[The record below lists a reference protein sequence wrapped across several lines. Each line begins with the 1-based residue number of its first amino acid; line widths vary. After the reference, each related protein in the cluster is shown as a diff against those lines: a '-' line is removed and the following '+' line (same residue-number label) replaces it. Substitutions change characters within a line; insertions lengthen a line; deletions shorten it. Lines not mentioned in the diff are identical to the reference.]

1 MGRRRTGAIGTLAG
15 VRQLHL
21 IDGTYELFR
30 AFYGAPSRS
39 APDGREVGG
48 VYSLAMSTLG
58 MLAESGVTHVAAA
71 FDTVIESFR
80 NDLYAGYKTGEGMD
94 PEILAQ
100 FAPAEEAMRMLGVTV
115 WQMYEFETDDA
126 LATAAERWVDEVD
139 RVVIHTPDKDMSQLY
154 GNPKIVGYLR
164 RERAFMDGAGVIEK
178 FGVPPESIP
187 DYLALVGD
195 TADGF
200 PGLKGWGAKSSAALL
215 DWYGHIEEIPDDES
229 EWGVK
234 VRGAARLA
242 TALREGREDALLF
255 RKLATLRRDVPLTES
270 LDDLEWRGVP
280 REPFE
285 TWVEDNGFDRLVERV
300 PRWA

>member
-1 MGRRRTGAIGTLAG
+1 MPIGTLAC
-15 VRQLHL
+15 VKQLHL
-21 IDGTYELFR
+21 LDGTYELFR
-30 AFYGAPSRS
+30 AFYGAPKRS

-58 MLAESGVTHVAAA
+58 MLGESGATHVAAA

-100 FAPAEEAMRMLGVTV
+100 FGPAEEAMRMLGVTV

-126 LATAAERWVDEVD
+126 LATAAERFVDQVD
-139 RVVIHTPDKDMSQLY
+139 KVVIHTPDKDMSQLY

-164 RERAFMDGAGVIEK
+164 RERAFMDGAGVIDK
-178 FGVPPESIP
+178 FGVPPGSIP

-200 PGLKGWGAKSSAALL
+200 PGLKGWGAKSSATLL
-215 DWYGHIEEIPDDES
+215 DWYGHIEEIPDDEA

-242 TALREGREDALLF
+242 ESLREGREDALLF
-255 RKLATLRRDVPLTES
+255 RKLATLRRDVPLEED

-280 REPFE
+280 RDPFMA
-285 TWVEDNGFDRLVERV
+285 WVEEHGFERLVERV

>member
-1 MGRRRTGAIGTLAG
+1 MA
-15 VRQLHL
+15 QLHL

-30 AFYGAPSRS
+30 AFYGAPPRT

-48 VYSLAMSTLG
+48 IYSLTMSTLG
-58 MLAESGVTHVAAA
+58 MLSESGVTHVAAA

-80 NDLYAGYKTGEGMD
+80 NELYPGYKTGEGLD
-94 PEILAQ
+94 PAILAQ
-100 FAPAEEAMRMLGVTV
+100 FAPAEEAMRMIGVTV

-139 RVVIHTPDKDMSQLY
+139 RVVVHTPDKDMSQLY

-164 RERAFMDGAGVIEK
+164 RERSFIDGAGVMAK

-200 PGLKGWGAKSSAALL
+200 PGLAGFGAKTAAALL
-215 DWYGHIEEIPDDES
+215 DWYGHVEEIPDDETT
-229 EWGVK
+229 WGVK
-234 VRGAARLA
+234 VRGAARLGE
-242 TALREGREDALLF
+242 TLRQGRDDVMLF
-255 RKLATLRRDVPLTES
+255 RELATLRRDVPLGES

-280 REPFE
+280 RGLFEPWAE
-285 TWVEDNGFDRLVERV
+285 RNGFDRLADRV

>member
-1 MGRRRTGAIGTLAG
+1 
-15 VRQLHL
+15 VKQLHL

-48 VYSLAMSTLG
+48 VYSMTMSTLG
-58 MLAESGVTHVAAA
+58 MLAESGATHVAAA

-80 NDLYAGYKTGEGMD
+80 NEMYVGYKTGEGMD

-100 FAPAEEAMRMLGVTV
+100 FGPVEEAMRMIGVTV
-115 WQMYEFETDDA
+115 WQMIEFETDDA
-126 LATAAERWVDEVD
+126 LATAAERWVDDVD
-139 RVVIHTPDKDMSQLY
+139 KVVIHTPDKDMSQLY
-154 GNPKIVGYLR
+154 GNTKIVGYLR
-164 RERAFMDGAGVIEK
+164 RERAFMDGAGVMAK

-187 DYLALVGD
+187 DYLGLVGD

-200 PGLKGWGAKSSAALL
+200 PGLPGWGAKSSSTLL
-215 DWYGHIEEIPDDES
+215 DWYGHIEEIPDDET

-234 VRGAARLA
+234 VRGAARLGA
-242 TALREGREDALLF
+242 ALREGRADAMLF
-255 RKLATLRRDVPLTES
+255 RDLATLRRDVPIEES
-270 LDDLEWRGVP
+270 LDDLEWKGVP
-280 REPFE
+280 RDLFEP
-285 TWVEDNGFDRLVERV
+285 WVAENGFERLVERV